1 MKKSS
6 LLVAGIF
13 LAITLFSQTDSIQ
26 PPYKK
31 FPSFPPVR
39 LLNTDSSSF
48 FTKSNLDKKTFALL
62 MLFNPQCE
70 HCRHET
76 EEIIQHIDK
85 FKHIQI
91 VMATFAPFDSMM
103 AFRERYQLAKF
114 SNIIVAQDT
123 HYFLT
128 SFFKVHSLPF
138 LAFYNRKKELIT
150 VAEGSVPV
158 EKIVAAFEK

>member
-1 MKKSS
+1 
-6 LLVAGIF
+6 
-13 LAITLFSQTDSIQ
+13 
-26 PPYKK
+26 
-31 FPSFPPVR
+31 
-39 LLNTDSSSF
+39 
-48 FTKSNLDKKTFALL
+48 

-91 VMATFAPFDSMM
+91 VMATSAPFDSMM

>member
-48 FTKSNLDKKTFALL
+48 FTKSNLDKKTSALL

-114 SNIIVAQDT
+114 SNIIVAQDI